1 MNGNSVNRE
10 IWLEGNQVTVGQFQI
25 DFKKTRL
32 YNIHVAPD
40 QPDHEIRLEPLTMEL
55 LCYLVKRRGDYVSQK
70 ELLDHVWDGRV
81 VSDNAI
87 RRVVKKLRD
96 ALGDDVKSPTYIKTV
111 PSKGYLLIAEVSVAP
126 VTQGNSTDH
135 NPDLAQASGY
145 EYIHKTQKNRLKP
158 LYYLLLI
165 SFCCVAGYVY
175 YYALPGEAQVKQV
188 KAVTTMSGE
197 EGWADYHQATDMVIY
212 SHRKEAS
219 GFFGLYIKSLST
231 NVTKRL
237 SAGDANYYSAKFSK
251 SGKKIALQRQKGS
264 HAELVILTLNDT
276 MDVSQEEVIYRYD
289 TLQPNLSWSPD
300 DSALYFSLKKAPD
313 YPNTIF
319 KIDIDSKRLTQITYP
334 DFNPHG
340 DYFSALS
347 PDGLRLGVL
356 RYSNYQRTHLIIL
369 ELASGKV
376 QSNTVLDFIPS
387 NIVWDES
394 NAGIFLANKSDIQF
408 FDTVKNELTSHLKT
422 PFGLSSIYST
432 CGDHCLLVGSEDS
445 NTRDIAEVKN
455 PFLQDNIYNLFE
467 YSLSGKEG
475 HPDYLADS
483 NKIVFRYELNNIPQ
497 IVTYST
503 DGKMEALTEFSE
515 HHNIS
520 HLAYHHANQSI
531 LGILDH
537 QLFILDINSKQ
548 IRYITTQL
556 ENIQNPSWSNDGRAI
571 YFSRKEG
578 NQFWLIRH
586 TVSSGKSEQLVPNA
600 LSAREGT
607 FDQYLYYHQADGQLI
622 KAPLST
628 PQQGELITNF
638 KPASNTSWHLT
649 KQYVYYTASDGYR
662 FDLIRTDL
670 NSKETERTL
679 LLKHAFYAKFQLHP
693 SEEKLLLL
701 QRAAPSSDL
710 YNVYF

>member
-1 MNGNSVNRE
+1 MNGNTVNRE
-10 IWLEGNQVTVGQFQI
+10 IWLEDNQVTVGQFQI

-32 YNIHVAPD
+32 YNTEIAEEQENHV
-40 QPDHEIRLEPLTMEL
+40 IKLEPLTMEL

-111 PSKGYLLIAEVSVAP
+111 PSKGYLLIAEVSIEA
-126 VTQGNSTDH
+126 VTQGNGPDH
-135 NPDLAQASGY
+135 TTELSQASDY
-145 EYIHKTQKNRLKP
+145 EYIHKKSKAKLKP
-158 LYYLLLI
+158 LYFILI
-165 SFCCVAGYVY
+165 IALSCVAGYA
-175 YYALPGEAQVKQV
+175 YYALPNQVAVKQV
-188 KAVTTMSGE
+188 KTVTSMSGE
-197 EGWADYHQATDMVIY
+197 EGWADYHKGTDMVIY
-212 SHRKEAS
+212 SHRKDVS

-237 SAGDANYYSAKFSK
+237 SPGDANYYSAKFSK
-251 SGKKIALQRQKGS
+251 TGKQIALQRQKGS
-264 HAELVILTLNDT
+264 QAELVILTLNDT
-276 MDVSQEEVIYRYD
+276 MDVSNEEVIYRYD
-289 TLQPNLSWSPD
+289 TLQPNLSWAPD
-300 DSALYFSLKKAPD
+300 DKALYFSLKKEPD

-319 KIDIDSKRLTQITYP
+319 KIDIDSKRLTQVTYP

-347 PDGLRLGVL
+347 PDGLHLGVL

-387 NIVWDES
+387 NIVWDEGS
-394 NAGIFLANKSDIQF
+394 SGIFLANSNEIHF
-408 FDTVKNELTSHLKT
+408 FDTRTNELTPHVQT
-422 PFGLSSIYST
+422 AFGLSSIYST
-432 CGDHCLLVGSEDS
+432 CGDNCLLVGKEDK
-445 NTRDIAEVKN
+445 NVRDIAEIKN
-455 PFLQDNIYNLFE
+455 PFLEENIYNLFE
-467 YSLSGKEG
+467 FSLSGKEG

-483 NKIVFRYELNNIPQ
+483 DKIVFRYEFDNIPQ

-503 DGKMEALTEFSE
+503 TGEMELLTEFTE
-515 HHNIS
+515 HHGIS
-520 HLAYHHANQSI
+520 NLDYHHASRSV

-537 QLFILDINSKQ
+537 QLFVLDINSKQ
-548 IRYITTQL
+548 IRYLTTQL
-556 ENIQNPSWSNDGRAI
+556 ENIQNPSWSNDGRSI

-578 NQFWLIRH
+578 NRFWLVRH
-586 TVSSGKSEQLVPNA
+586 NVDDGKSEQIVPDV

-607 FDQYLYYHQADGQLI
+607 AGQYLFYHQADGQLL
-622 KAPLST
+622 KAPLAS
-628 PQQGELITNF
+628 PQQGTLIANI

-649 KQYVYYTASDGYR
+649 DQYVYYSVSDGYK
-662 FDLIRTDL
+662 FDLVRTDL
-670 NSKETERTL
+670 NTGESERTL
-679 LLKHAFYAKFQLHP
+679 LLKHAFYAKFQIHP

>member
-10 IWLEGNQVTVGQFQI
+10 IWLEDNQVTVGQFQI

-32 YNIHVAPD
+32 YNTEIAEEQENHV
-40 QPDHEIRLEPLTMEL
+40 IKLEPLTMEL

-111 PSKGYLLIAEVSVAP
+111 PSKGYLLIAEVSIEA
-126 VTQGNSTDH
+126 VTQGNGPDH
-135 NPDLAQASGY
+135 TTELSQTSDY
-145 EYIHKTQKNRLKP
+145 EYIHKKSKTKAKA
-158 LYYLLLI
+158 LYFILI
-165 SFCCVAGYVY
+165 IAFSCVAGYA
-175 YYALPGEAQVKQV
+175 YYALPSQVAVKQV
-188 KAVTTMSGE
+188 KTVTSMSGE
-197 EGWADYHQATDMVIY
+197 EGWADYHKETDMVIY
-212 SHRKEAS
+212 SHRKDVS

-251 SGKKIALQRQKGS
+251 TGKQIALQRQKGS
-264 HAELVILTLNDT
+264 QAELVILTLNDT
-276 MDVSQEEVIYRYD
+276 MDVSNEEVIYRYD

-300 DSALYFSLKKAPD
+300 YRALYFSLKKEPD

-319 KIDIDSKRLTQITYP
+319 KIDIDSKRLTQVTYP

-347 PDGLRLGVL
+347 PDGLHLGVL

-376 QSNTVLDFIPS
+376 QSNTVLDFIPP
-387 NIVWDES
+387 NIVWDDDS
-394 NAGIFLANKSDIQF
+394 SGVYLANSNEIHF
-408 FDTVKNELTSHLKT
+408 FDTRTNELNAHVQTA
-422 PFGLSSIYST
+422 FGLSSIYST
-432 CGDHCLLVGSEDS
+432 CGDNCLLVGKEDK
-445 NTRDIAEVKN
+445 NVRDIAEIKN
-455 PFLQDNIYNLFE
+455 PFLQENIYNLFE
-467 YSLSGKEG
+467 FSLSGKEG

-483 NKIVFRYELNNIPQ
+483 DKIIFRYEFDNIPQ

-503 DGKMEALTEFSE
+503 TGEMDLLTEFTE
-515 HHNIS
+515 HHSIS
-520 HLAYHHANQSI
+520 NLDYHHASRSV

-537 QLFILDINSKQ
+537 QLFVLDINTKQ
-548 IRYITTQL
+548 IRYLTTQL
-556 ENIQNPSWSNDGRAI
+556 ENIQNPSWSNDGRSI

-578 NQFWLIRH
+578 NQFWLVRH
-586 TVSSGKSEQLVPNA
+586 NVDDGKSEQIVPDV

-607 FDQYLYYHQADGQLI
+607 KGQYLFYHQADGQLL
-622 KAPLST
+622 KAPLAS
-628 PQQGELITNF
+628 PQQGTLIANI

-649 KQYVYYTASDGYR
+649 DQYVYYSVSDGYQ
-662 FDLIRTDL
+662 FDLVRTDL
-670 NSKETERTL
+670 NTGESERTL
-679 LLKHAFYAKFQLHP
+679 LLKHAFYAKFQIHP
-693 SEEKLLLL
+693 NEEKLLLL

>member
-10 IWLEGNQVTVGQFQI
+10 IWLEDNQVTVGQFKI

-32 YNIHVAPD
+32 YNTEIAEEQENHV
-40 QPDHEIRLEPLTMEL
+40 IKLEPLTMEL

-111 PSKGYLLIAEVSVAP
+111 PSKGYLLIAEVNIEA
-126 VTQGNSTDH
+126 VTQGNEPDH
-135 NPDLAQASGY
+135 TAELSQASDY
-145 EYIHKTQKNRLKP
+145 EYIHKKSNTKIKS
-158 LYYLLLI
+158 LYFMLI
-165 SFCCVAGYVY
+165 FAFSCAAGYA
-175 YYALPGEAQVKQV
+175 YYALPSQVAVKQV
-188 KAVTTMSGE
+188 KTVTSMSGE
-197 EGWADYHQATDMVIY
+197 EGWADYHKETDMVIY
-212 SHRKEAS
+212 SHRKDVS

-237 SAGDANYYSAKFSK
+237 SAEDANYYSAKFSK
-251 SGKKIALQRQKGS
+251 TGKQIALQRQKGS
-264 HAELVILTLNDT
+264 QAELVILTLNDT
-276 MDVSQEEVIYRYD
+276 MDVSNEEVIYRYD

-300 DSALYFSLKKAPD
+300 DSALYFSLKKEPD

-319 KIDIDSKRLTQITYP
+319 RIDIDSKRLTQVTYP

-347 PDGLRLGVL
+347 PDGLHLGVL

-376 QSNTVLDFIPS
+376 QSNTVLDFIPP
-387 NIVWDES
+387 NIVWDDDS
-394 NAGIFLANKSDIQF
+394 SGVYLANSNEIHF
-408 FDTVKNELTSHLKT
+408 FDTRTNELNAHVQTT
-422 PFGLSSIYST
+422 FGLSSIYST
-432 CGDHCLLVGSEDS
+432 CGDNCLLVGKEDK
-445 NTRDIAEVKN
+445 NVRDIAEVKN
-455 PFLQDNIYNLFE
+455 PFLQENIYNLFE
-467 YSLSGKEG
+467 FSLSGKEG

-483 NKIVFRYELNNIPQ
+483 DKIIFRYEFDNIPQ

-503 DGKMEALTEFSE
+503 TGEMELLTEFTE
-515 HHNIS
+515 HHGIS
-520 HLAYHHANQSI
+520 NLDYHHASRSV

-537 QLFILDINSKQ
+537 QLFVLDIKSKQ
-548 IRYITTQL
+548 IRYLTTQL
-556 ENIQNPSWSNDGRAI
+556 ENIQNPSWSNDGRSI

-578 NQFWLIRH
+578 NRFWLVRH
-586 TVSSGKSEQLVPNA
+586 NVDDGKSEQIVPDV

-607 FDQYLYYHQADGQLI
+607 KDQYLFYHQADGQLL
-622 KAPLST
+622 KAPLAS
-628 PQQGELITNF
+628 PQQGSLIATI

-649 KQYVYYTASDGYR
+649 DQYVYYSVSDGYQ
-662 FDLIRTDL
+662 FDLVRTDL
-670 NSKETERTL
+670 NTGESERTL
-679 LLKHAFYAKFQLHP
+679 LLKHAFYAKFQIHP